1 MTGNAV
7 LSLPLNANLLSSR
20 DTAAE
25 HGVKKQYRRLTRTW
39 ASAVLTEVL
48 LQLRGVQAVR
58 NLRNVRETHGAR
70 WIDVPGFAKDLYTT
84 CDRPTRVCGRHR
96 MARRQSFLGL
106 RGTLPPGLAPVMRL
120 LRIENTFSRVGR
132 RTQGPQISPYST
144 GRPSHVSY
152 PTASSRRLSSS
163 GVTVN

>member
-96 MARRQSFLGL
+96 IARRQSVLGR

-120 LRIENTFSRVGR
+120 LRIENN
-132 RTQGPQISPYST
+132 
-144 GRPSHVSY
+144 
-152 PTASSRRLSSS
+152 SSRSCLSPNARTANLPVFDWSPILMYRTLQQVPEKLS
-163 GVTVN
+163 